1 MLKRG
6 NVPLKLS
13 STCNHLDNYKSHH
26 IFALKKLSPK
36 QCNRAQCNTFLFL
49 FILITTRQQKGLHK
63 DIRDIDIRKTIIR
76 LPR

>member
-26 IFALKKLSPK
+26 LFPLKNGVPNSAVEHSLTHLYFFF
-36 QCNRAQCNTFLFL
+36 CFNH
-49 FILITTRQQKGLHK
+49 I
-63 DIRDIDIRKTIIR
+63 KTAKR
-76 LPR
+76 LT